1 MRPKNAALPVLLLLV
16 VGGFVRWQFSPSGAP
31 DAGALAAPVKSQA
44 RVEAPASAFA
54 TEALE
59 SARGQTLARLAY
71 AQGWNRELPPAM
83 AAFRA
88 WAERYRATSDRAARL
103 ALEAEGVALAR
114 ARRPEMLNAIKTDPQ
129 RALAITVPAVLR
141 QSLPP
146 AVLVELETR
155 LAGRGDYGLRPA
167 GDPIPG
173 FEGSRP
179 PLRRFAF
186 VGGATYSAYVYG
198 RREALTKEGASL
210 HGVALGRQLALHES
224 PLRVLE
230 PGEIPATATAAECP
244 ISDLAVAAPAA
255 DAGVNDVALNFVEA
269 EGRIFEFCGGEGM
282 SDTLERNLTA
292 AENQPGP
299 RVRAMSIV
307 AGADNSPA
315 TAAEATT
322 SQTLGVK
329 QVLVLR
335 VDTSDFPGEPVT
347 VAAAQA
353 EMDNNVKPYLAA
365 YSYGLTT
372 TVGTVSTKVY
382 RLPRTGASYALAD
395 EESALHA
402 DAITAAGA
410 DYNAANFDRVVVV
423 HPLLSTSVV
432 PGSLFTYAGEA
443 LGGPGTRVV
452 INGGANI
459 RSVTH
464 ELGHCYGLLHS
475 NLWQVAD
482 GNPVSAAGTTIE
494 YGDAFDMMGSTAFA
508 FSGTRDTRHHF
519 NPWQKNRLG
528 WLPDA
533 AVTTVTSSGTYRI
546 YRFDSQSA
554 SLNQPLALRIF
565 RDGVRWYWIGFR
577 QSFTTSASLT
587 NGAYVVW
594 GFNNKQ
600 QSQLLDLTTPGTSTN
615 DVALAVGSTFS
626 DSAYGISIR
635 PIARGG
641 TDPAQFLD
649 LEITVPTAPPGII
662 AAWGREGVTFFAGN
676 TGAVVNP
683 APETYV
689 PFGLTGVSAI
699 AAGDLHALALKPDGT
714 VVAWGDNSN
723 GQTTLPAGLANV
735 ASIAAGGNVSG
746 VVKRDGT
753 VQLWGE
759 SVGGVTT
766 PPAGLT
772 AVKQLAIGGGH
783 SVGIYHGLALKTDGT
798 VVGWGDN
805 TRNQATPPAGLTGVV
820 AIAASDRL
828 SVALKSDGTVVR
840 WGTTFTGAIVFPA
853 SLSGVVAIASSG
865 AAEHALAL
873 KADGTV
879 IAWGSNSSGQA
890 TPPVGLS
897 DVIAIATGR
906 THSLALKADGSVV
919 AWGSNS
925 SGQLNIPPLLPRA
938 YAFAAGGSSSFA
950 LTGPRV
956 YLLAPPQAQIAAAG
970 GTATISVTAT
980 GSGTLTYQWRKDG
993 VVIPGA
999 TANALSLA
1007 NVSAANAAAYDVVV
1021 TDATGTL
1028 TSFPARL
1035 TVVPAGTP
1043 TNPGRLIN
1051 LSILTSVTA
1060 ADPLFTLGTVLGG
1073 AGTSGAKPLLVRAAG
1088 PSLSQ
1093 LGVGGPLADPKLE
1106 MFSGQTVVSANDNW
1120 GGTAALSTAFAQ
1132 VGAFPYTGG
1141 TSRDAAVYN
1150 AGQAAG
1156 NYTVQV
1162 SGVGGA
1168 TGPVIAELYDA
1179 TASGAF
1185 TTTTPRLVN
1194 VSVLKQIGAGETLT
1208 AGFVVGGATAKQV
1221 LIRAVGPTLGAAPFS
1236 IPGVMADPKLDLFS
1250 GQTVINANDNWGGG
1264 GTLATA
1270 FASVGAFALGT
1281 ASKDA
1286 AILVTL
1292 TPGNYTAQ
1300 VSGVSGSGG
1309 LTLVEVYE
1317 VP

>member
-1 MRPKNAALPVLLLLV
+1 MA
-16 VGGFVRWQFSPSGAP
+16 
-31 DAGALAAPVKSQA
+31 VKSKVRAEVPMPIPA
-44 RVEAPASAFA
+44 RGVESQ
-54 TEALE
+54 E

-83 AAFRA
+83 TAFRA
-88 WAERYRATSDRAARL
+88 WAERYRATSVRAARL
-103 ALEAEGVALAR
+103 VLEAEGVALAQ
-114 ARRPEMLNAIKTDPQ
+114 ARRPEMLNVIKTDPQ
-129 RALAITVPAVLR
+129 RALAITVPAVVR

-146 AVLVELETR
+146 AVLAELEVR
-155 LAGRGDYGLRPA
+155 VAGRGDYQLRPA
-167 GDPIPG
+167 GDPLPG
-173 FEGSRP
+173 FEGARP
-179 PLRRFAF
+179 SLRRLAF
-186 VGGATYSAYVYG
+186 IGGVTYTAHAYG
-198 RREALTKEGASL
+198 RREGQLTKEGASL
-210 HGVALGRQLALHES
+210 HGVTLDRQLALHES

-230 PGEIPATATAAECP
+230 PGEIPATAAAAECP

-255 DAGVNDVALNFVEA
+255 GAGVNDAALNFVEA
-269 EGRIFEFCGGEGM
+269 DGRIFEFCDGEGM
-282 SDTLERNLTA
+282 SDTLEGKLTA
-292 AENQPGP
+292 AEDQLGP
-299 RVRAMSIV
+299 RVRAFSSV
-307 AGADNSPA
+307 AGTENGPTTAAAPA
-315 TAAEATT
+315 TAH
-322 SQTLGVK
+322 TLGVK

-347 VAAAQA
+347 VAVAQA
-353 EMDNNVKPYLAA
+353 EMDNVVKPYLEA
-365 YSYGLTT
+365 YSYGQTS
-372 TVGTVSTKVY
+372 TVGTVSPKVY
-382 RLPRTGASYALAD
+382 RLPRTGASYALTD
-395 EESALHA
+395 EEAALHA
-402 DAITAAGA
+402 DAITAASA
-410 DYNAANFDRVVVV
+410 DYTAGNFDRVVVV
-423 HPLLSTSVV
+423 HPRLSPAVV
-432 PGSLFTYAGEA
+432 SGSLITYAGEA
-443 LGGPGTRVV
+443 LGAPGTKIV
-452 INGGANI
+452 INGGTNI
-459 RSVTH
+459 GSITH
-464 ELGHCYGLLHS
+464 ELGHCYGVLHS

-482 GNPVSAAGTTIE
+482 GNPVSAAGTTLE
-494 YGDAFDMMGSTAFA
+494 YGDAYDMMGSAALA
-508 FSGTRDTRHHF
+508 FSGTRDARHHF
-519 NPWQKNRLG
+519 NMWQKNRLG

-546 YRFDSQSA
+546 YRFDSRSA
-554 SLNQPLALRIF
+554 SLTQPLALRIF

-577 QSFTTSASLT
+577 QSFTTNASLT
-587 NGAYVVW
+587 NGAYVIW

-600 QSQLLDLTTPGTSTN
+600 QSQLLDLTMPGTSTN
-615 DVALAVGSTFS
+615 DVALAVGSTFT
-626 DSAYGISIR
+626 DAAYGISIR

-641 TDPAQFLD
+641 AEPAQYLD
-649 LEITVPTAPPGII
+649 LEITVPTSPPSVV
-662 AAWGREGVTFFAGN
+662 AAWGRDGVTFFAGN
-676 TGAVVNP
+676 TGVPANP
-683 APETYV
+683 APDTYV

-714 VVAWGDNSN
+714 VVAWGNNAN
-723 GQTTLPAGLANV
+723 GQITLPAGLANV
-735 ASIAAGGNVSG
+735 VSIAAGGNVSG

-772 AVKQLAIGGGH
+772 GVKQLAIGGDR
-783 SVGIYHGLALKTDGT
+783 SIGIYHALALKIDGT
-798 VVGWGDN
+798 VVGWGSN
-805 TRNQATPPAGLTGVV
+805 SSGQLTVPSGLSNVV
-820 AIAASDRL
+820 AVAASDRL
-828 SVALKSDGTVVR
+828 SVALKADGTVVR
-840 WGTTFTGAIVFPA
+840 WGTTFAGAIAFPTG
-853 SLSGVVAIASSG
+853 LSGVTAIASSG
-865 AAEHALAL
+865 GARHALAL

-879 IAWGSNSSGQA
+879 VAWGSNTLGKA
-890 TPPVGLS
+890 TVPVGLT
-897 DVIAIATGR
+897 DVIAIATGDA
-906 THSLALKADGSVV
+906 HSLALKADGSLV
-919 AWGSNS
+919 AWGSNA
-925 SGQLNIPPLLPRA
+925 SGQLNIPPSLPRA
-938 YAFAAGGSSSFA
+938 SAIAAGALASFA

-956 YLLAPPQAQIAAAG
+956 YLLAPPQAQIAAGG
-970 GTATISVTAT
+970 GTATLSVTAT

-1007 NVSAANAAAYDVVV
+1007 NVSAASAAAYDVVV

-1060 ADPLFTLGTVLGG
+1060 TDPLFTLGTVLGG

-1120 GGTAALSTAFAQ
+1120 GGTAALSNAFAQ
-1132 VGAFPYTGG
+1132 VGAFPYTGV

-1150 AGQAAG
+1150 AAQAAG

-1168 TGPVIAELYDA
+1168 TGTVIAELYDA

-1221 LIRAVGPTLGAAPFS
+1221 LIRAVGPTLGTAFG

-1270 FASVGAFALGT
+1270 FASVGAFALGN

-1292 TPGNYTAQ
+1292 TPGSYTAQ